1 MSNVEARTVLWY
13 LVFIGFAVNY
23 MIRINLNI
31 TIVEMVVSPKSKTIS
46 QLTTAA
52 ASLPS
57 EESLAELPA
66 SLRSASSM
74 SGEINGNSSTT
85 TVAAAVASSGVF
97 EEIAAN
103 ISSSSGRLHE
113 NFELQQQHETEDLK
127 NASSHPISDEQIRFD
142 WNEYQQGLVLGSFFW
157 AHWVTQIPGGILAK
171 KYGTKLVFGLAN
183 AIGCWMCFFIPA
195 VSHWDYRALIVLRV
209 LQGLVTG
216 LAWPAMHVL
225 TAKWIPP
232 NERSKFV
239 TAYLGSS
246 VGIAVFYPFFGYIMH
261 WGSWVW
267 VYHFCGILGTVWWF
281 GWLFFVYDSPAQHP
295 RISESEVRYIE
306 KSLGASVQSAAAVG
320 TPWKAILLSRPVW
333 MNVIAQWGGIWGL
346 FTLMTQAPTYF
357 RVIHNW
363 NIRAT
368 GILSGL
374 PHLMRMI
381 FAYVFSLFADYLL
394 KTEKM
399 SRTNIRKLATAICCI
414 VKGLVVVALAYFGHN
429 STAAIVYLTV
439 ATMFHGAVSSGPL
452 ASIVDIAPNFAGI
465 VLGISGMI
473 GVLPGFISP
482 YIVGVLTLGNQT
494 FESWKY
500 VFLICAAMLIGSGVL
515 YVLFAESTLQK
526 WNDYSSRVDDK
537 ELMQLTKDDL
547 VKPKVELDKTDV
559 KVKAKVEE
567 DGEGDG
573 EEGAKEKV
581 QKLSG

>member
-1 MSNVEARTVLWY
+1 
-13 LVFIGFAVNY
+13 
-23 MIRINLNI
+23 
-31 TIVEMVVSPKSKTIS
+31 
-46 QLTTAA
+46 
-52 ASLPS
+52 
-57 EESLAELPA
+57 
-66 SLRSASSM
+66 
-74 SGEINGNSSTT
+74 
-85 TVAAAVASSGVF
+85 
-97 EEIAAN
+97 
-103 ISSSSGRLHE
+103 
-113 NFELQQQHETEDLK
+113 
-127 NASSHPISDEQIRFD
+127 
-142 WNEYQQGLVLGSFFW
+142 
-157 AHWVTQIPGGILAK
+157 
-171 KYGTKLVFGLAN
+171 
-183 AIGCWMCFFIPA
+183 
-195 VSHWDYRALIVLRV
+195 
-209 LQGLVTG
+209 
-216 LAWPAMHVL
+216 MHVL

-494 FESWKY
+494 FESWKH

-559 KVKAKVEE
+559 NVTKGEE
-567 DGEGDG
+567 DGEGGGEREG

>member
-1 MSNVEARTVLWY
+1 MSNVQARTVLWY

-31 TIVEMVVSPKSKTIS
+31 TIVEMVVSTKSKTIS
-46 QLTTAA
+46 AA
-52 ASLPS
+52 AAATTTTSSPAAAVAS
-57 EESLAELPA
+57 EAFDALAELPA

-74 SGEINGNSSTT
+74 SGEISDYNTT
-85 TVAAAVASSGVF
+85 TIATITAKTTEELNAGERYNSTSSGH
-97 EEIAAN
+97 
-103 ISSSSGRLHE
+103 LHE
-113 NFELQQQHETEDLK
+113 NLK
-127 NASSHPISDEQIRFD
+127 NDAAASSHLIPHEQVRFN

-183 AIGCWMCFFIPA
+183 AIGCWMCFLIPY

-261 WGSWVW
+261 WGSWIW

-306 KSLGASVQSAAAVG
+306 KSLGASVHSAKAVG
-320 TPWKAILLSRPVW
+320 TPWKEILLSRPVW

-381 FAYVFSLFADYLL
+381 FAYFFSLFADYLL
-394 KTEKM
+394 RTEKM
-399 SRTNIRKLATAICCI
+399 SRTNLRKLATAICCI

-429 STAAIVYLTV
+429 STAAIVLLTV

-526 WNDYSSRVDDK
+526 WNDYNSRADDK

-547 VKPKVELDKTDV
+547 IT
-559 KVKAKVEE
+559 AKVNLNKTE
-567 DGEGDG
+567 DIKAESEVAD
-573 EEGAKEKV
+573 EEKV
-581 QKLSG
+581 QNTSG